1 MSNLE
6 KIFSI
11 LTSNK
16 TVFLFDDFNDVVCK
30 LVPENEKVKAFVKFK
45 GKEEYEIS
53 LKANLVLD
61 IQMGGKFIDEKF
73 YNEY

>member
-45 GKEEYEIS
+45 GKNEYEIS

-61 IQMGGKFIDEKF
+61 IEMGGKFVDEKF

>member
-45 GKEEYEIS
+45 GKGEYEIS

-61 IQMGGKFIDEKF
+61 IQMGGKFVDEKF

>member
-11 LTSNK
+11 LTSSK
-16 TVFLFDDFNDVVCK
+16 TVFLFDDFNNVVCK

-45 GKEEYEIS
+45 GKDEYEIS